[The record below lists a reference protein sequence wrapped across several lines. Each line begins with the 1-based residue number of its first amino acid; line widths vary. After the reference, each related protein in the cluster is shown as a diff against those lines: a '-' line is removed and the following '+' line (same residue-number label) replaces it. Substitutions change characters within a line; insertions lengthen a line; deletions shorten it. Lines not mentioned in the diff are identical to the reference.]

1 MLVSFLKGAVALA
14 VIRRVSTFIKNSD
27 LLREER
33 EVDGS
38 RRWRDEGERELARP
52 RIAQVVE
59 RKGSAG
65 AVNGLDEGASTSA
78 VHGGAEGE
86 HERYE
91 GRRVSDGAPG
101 YERRRR
107 SSKGSKSPAKR
118 LQRTS
123 PNRIKLKE
131 RERRVQAARDGG
143 PEQIDEFE
151 RVGEAFEVDREVEE
165 VVEEFLAPSP
175 PTPGETGYHPR
186 RQNKAQTRPFDR
198 DNSPEVVKIKV
209 DLLESLKGNLES
221 LKENLQDTVDSGN
234 RVMGRGGADEVAAG
248 ATGDQDSPGA
258 QELSFSLPRPIP
270 REAKAR
276 ARARRASAPA
286 FESKERAR
294 RSSNPPRPRDQPNL
308 SPQGNGVRPSTSES
322 SGAREPAP
330 ESPERPRA
338 PRQPSSVSV
347 SESHDEAASDGYEY
361 ENSGE
366 EANTP
371 SPTYI
376 VHEKQ
381 VLPIGYR
388 KKKQKLLKVSTDS
401 PDWMKNPTKT
411 LGRGRNGGRAE
422 DDFRIPGAKTHVKC
436 RYVTQVSDSSPDWF
450 RTKFAT
456 SHYQPVRENPD
467 QGESGTLSPRKLTFA
482 ESRPL

>member
-59 RKGSAG
+59 RKGSTG

-123 PNRIKLKE
+123 PKRIKLKE

-143 PEQIDEFE
+143 PEHDDEFE

-165 VVEEFLAPSP
+165 VVVEFLAPSP

-234 RVMGRGGADEVAAG
+234 GVMGRGGADEVAAG

-294 RSSNPPRPRDQPNL
+294 RSSNPPRPRDQPTCRRRATAC
-308 SPQGNGVRPSTSES
+308 G
-322 SGAREPAP
+322 
-330 ESPERPRA
+330 RA
-338 PRQPSSVSV
+338 PRNPRGRGSPCQSRLSVRGRPASPPPCPS
-347 SESHDEAASDGYEY
+347 
-361 ENSGE
+361 
-366 EANTP
+366 P
-371 SPTYI
+371 SPTTRRRAT
-376 VHEKQ
+376 
-381 VLPIGYR
+381 GT
-388 KKKQKLLKVSTDS
+388 STRIAARRS
-401 PDWMKNPTKT
+401 PCQ
-411 LGRGRNGGRAE
+411 L
-422 DDFRIPGAKTHVKC
+422 
-436 RYVTQVSDSSPDWF
+436 
-450 RTKFAT
+450 T
-456 SHYQPVRENPD
+456 SGREN
-467 QGESGTLSPRKLTFA
+467 GSPMPPPSK
-482 ESRPL
+482 RPPNEITRRVEPLARQQRDG